1 MMKQD
6 NDRLTLLVIAGL
18 VLYGTFLILLPLFVY
33 APGTPLGTQFALPIP
48 TGTPTVEWWVILY
61 VIAQILYLGAFTTVF
76 WFLSLKVN
84 WVDSSKVS
92 QLTPGQMP
100 LIVLAYPVLHED
112 EDTMHSTMLALSRM
126 DYPPDKYRVIAIP
139 NSHDTATIAA
149 LRRLQTEFP
158 FLEILEVPP
167 TDDPS
172 WNTVWRSWETC
183 PYAYWWHQGK
193 TQNVTDL
200 PAKKTR
206 QLIYLF
212 YTLVDRM
219 GTDWVLD
226 YIDADSLTPPNHFK
240 LAAVGLQQYDVLQST
255 NVVGNL
261 LDTFS
266 TSLHASDHMGWDGYL
281 YPHMS
286 ANGKHPYYVLGKGLF
301 YKAGDLYTI
310 GGFNPWIAIED
321 PEVGIRLWSHG
332 KRLGIIAE
340 PLIEESPQ
348 HFFMGGIVQRNR
360 WMLGFFQTMNSSLKY
375 IKLNFWQRQRARL
388 NMVPVLSFLV
398 NIIGLPT
405 GAYALYRFIE
415 GTGVFS
421 LWIVVLSLINILL
434 YVSFMTLLYRN
445 VWRRTRYVLQKRRDR
460 AFYLL
465 RINPISL
472 FVYWFLWC
480 IPIIIGFS
488 MFIADKGK
496 SWARTHKVDANHEIA
511 ERPVY
516 PSPVS

>member
-1 MMKQD
+1 
-6 NDRLTLLVIAGL
+6 
-18 VLYGTFLILLPLFVY
+18 
-33 APGTPLGTQFALPIP
+33 
-48 TGTPTVEWWVILY
+48 
-61 VIAQILYLGAFTTVF
+61 
-76 WFLSLKVN
+76 
-84 WVDSSKVS
+84 
-92 QLTPGQMP
+92 
-100 LIVLAYPVLHED
+100 
-112 EDTMHSTMLALSRM
+112 
-126 DYPPDKYRVIAIP
+126 
-139 NSHDTATIAA
+139 
-149 LRRLQTEFP
+149 
-158 FLEILEVPP
+158 
-167 TDDPS
+167 
-172 WNTVWRSWETC
+172 
-183 PYAYWWHQGK
+183 
-193 TQNVTDL
+193 
-200 PAKKTR
+200 
-206 QLIYLF
+206 
-212 YTLVDRM
+212 
-219 GTDWVLD
+219 
-226 YIDADSLTPPNHFK
+226 
-240 LAAVGLQQYDVLQST
+240 
-255 NVVGNL
+255 
-261 LDTFS
+261 
-266 TSLHASDHMGWDGYL
+266 
-281 YPHMS
+281 
-286 ANGKHPYYVLGKGLF
+286 
-301 YKAGDLYTI
+301 
-310 GGFNPWIAIED
+310 
-321 PEVGIRLWSHG
+321 
-332 KRLGIIAE
+332 
-340 PLIEESPQ
+340 
-348 HFFMGGIVQRNR
+348 
-360 WMLGFFQTMNSSLKY
+360 MLGFFQTMNSSLKY